1 MTRLPSHHLRVF
13 CATLAIAS
21 LAWLG
26 VREASAFSYYIVDGW
41 PVIWDGSGSV
51 RFLSPS
57 TFPPGSETDQLIRA
71 AMGEWNFAPATAFA
85 YTYSRLD
92 QDYPIDHYD
101 GYSDTTA
108 VPASQ
113 LDPGVLGVTYLVN
126 DGAYWFDADIV
137 FSDFPGG
144 VGYNFDAFPTC
155 GMVDQPSANGYSF
168 LLIALH
174 ELGHALGLG
183 HTPSG
188 SESAGF
194 VWFPTTMNP
203 RYPAGGTLGQENI
216 IELHADDRNGIRF
229 LYPHTGQ
236 SVPRTDLANAMFT
249 AGSVIGKVVPVFVQ
263 PDSAV
268 PGDEISLRSVIE
280 NLGTTSE
287 FSIAQ
292 GFYLSTDSDIQ
303 TSDTLLGELLWDIGF
318 GQALQFE
325 VAARLPADLAA
336 GEYYLGSILDNP
348 NEIPE
353 MFEDNNAVSL
363 ISRR

>member
-1 MTRLPSHHLRVF
+1 MGE
-13 CATLAIAS
+13 ATLALEMGAFLEDVGKGYARMDADDLIKLRA
-21 LAWLG
+21 APG
-26 VREASAFSYYIVDGW
+26 VRNAATARVPILYGWEWDNGITVEGYQAKDGETYELNLIDTPGHVDFTYEVSRSLSACEGALLIVDAAQGVEAQTVANVHLAMKQNLLII
-41 PVIWDGSGSV
+41 PVI
-51 RFLSPS
+51 
-57 TFPPGSETDQLIRA
+57 
-71 AMGEWNFAPATAFA
+71 NK
-85 YTYSRLD
+85 
-92 QDYPIDHYD
+92 IDLPH
-101 GYSDTTA
+101 
-108 VPASQ
+108 
-113 LDPGVLGVTYLVN
+113 
-126 DGAYWFDADIV
+126 ADIV

-280 NLGTTSE
+280 NLGQYDPKQNPPLVNLKEELTVSWLKKG
-287 FSIAQ
+287 AQ
-292 GFYLSTDSDIQ
+292 PTDTVRS
-303 TSDTLLGELLWDIGF
+303 LLRTAGVMRRYAESRVK
-318 GQALQFE
+318 AP
-325 VAARLPADLAA
+325 AA
-336 GEYYLGSILDNP
+336 S
-348 NEIPE
+348 
-353 MFEDNNAVSL
+353 
-363 ISRR
+363 